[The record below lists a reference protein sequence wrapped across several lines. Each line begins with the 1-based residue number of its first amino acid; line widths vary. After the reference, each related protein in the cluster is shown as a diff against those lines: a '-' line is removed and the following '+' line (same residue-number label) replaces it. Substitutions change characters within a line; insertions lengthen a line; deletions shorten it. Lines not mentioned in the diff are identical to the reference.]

1 MADFGNIA
9 LGLQGFGAG
18 VQGQLPQFQAS
29 LAGRRKET
37 QALDDR
43 RKKALAQDAL
53 GAQQLLSQGDI
64 QGTMNLIGNRLQG
77 IEQLGG
83 DPSDTMALLQ
93 KIQGG
98 DIEGAQSD
106 LGLVVNRARAVGV
119 LPQPEKG
126 AGFTLGEGQTR
137 FDAAGNVIASGAPKS
152 QDGRSTLAQV
162 QSSQILPNG
171 STVQVFKDGSTRV
184 TGTEGEVL
192 KGADR
197 AQAIID
203 AQEFGVDIQSR
214 RAGGREGATGTEKR
228 ASDLI
233 TRGIS
238 AAESTATLRRAI
250 TLMDSVKTGGI
261 AAISIATRQRL
272 GIEGAD
278 EGELSNSLGKA
289 VLSQLRET
297 FGAAFTE
304 SEGARLIRLEAAIGK
319 SPESNRRIL
328 SQALRIAE
336 RTSNRA
342 ISAAKSRGNM
352 AEVADIEELLS
363 FSLDIED
370 LPAGLP
376 TGTVDNGDGTFTL
389 ANGDVVRRK

>member
-1 MADFGNIA
+1 
-9 LGLQGFGAG
+9 
-18 VQGQLPQFQAS
+18 
-29 LAGRRKET
+29 
-37 QALDDR
+37 
-43 RKKALAQDAL
+43 
-53 GAQQLLSQGDI
+53 
-64 QGTMNLIGNRLQG
+64 
-77 IEQLGG
+77 
-83 DPSDTMALLQ
+83 
-93 KIQGG
+93 
-98 DIEGAQSD
+98 
-106 LGLVVNRARAVGV
+106 
-119 LPQPEKG
+119 
-126 AGFTLGEGQTR
+126 
-137 FDAAGNVIASGAPKS
+137 
-152 QDGRSTLAQV
+152 
-162 QSSQILPNG
+162 
-171 STVQVFKDGSTRV
+171 
-184 TGTEGEVL
+184 
-192 KGADR
+192 
-197 AQAIID
+197 
-203 AQEFGVDIQSR
+203 
-214 RAGGREGATGTEKR
+214 
-228 ASDLI
+228 
-233 TRGIS
+233 
-238 AAESTATLRRAI
+238 
-250 TLMDSVKTGGI
+250 MDSVKTGGI

-328 SQALRIAE
+328 GQALRIAE